1 MDSPDAGQEVS
12 IPVASSGGGNQ
23 ERVVEGLQ
31 LHTTYQFRVRAVNE
45 VGEGPFSNQV
55 VNTTLEDGKLD
66 LTAHAG

>member
-31 LHTTYQFRVRAVNE
+31 AYTTYQFRVRAVN
-45 VGEGPFSNQV
+45 
-55 VNTTLEDGKLD
+55 
-66 LTAHAG
+66 